1 MTQRIVECNWLQAK
15 TDIAQLRREVFI
27 LEQGVP
33 EDLEWD
39 DKDEKA
45 RHFGIWQQGELI
57 AYLRLVKLD
66 PLSVKLTRMAVQKAV
81 RNRGYGSELVEGV
94 IGQCRSQGLAEIV
107 LDAQLTA
114 RSFYQR
120 QGFLAHG
127 PVFWDA
133 GIEHIA
139 MSLQL

>member
-1 MTQRIVECNWLQAK
+1 MTQTIVECNWRLSKAE
-15 TDIAQLRREVFI
+15 IARLRREVFI

-39 DKDEKA
+39 DKDETA
-45 RHFGIWQQGELI
+45 VHFGIWQQGELL
-57 AYLRLVKLD
+57 AYLRLVKID
-66 PLSVKLTRMAVQKAV
+66 PLQAKLTRMAVKKTE
-81 RNRGYGSELVEGV
+81 RGRGYGSELVGE
-94 IGQCRSQGLAEIV
+94 IIEYCRNQGFSEIV

-114 RSFYQR
+114 RNFYQR
-120 QGFLAHG
+120 LGFLAHG

-139 MSLQL
+139 MNMRL